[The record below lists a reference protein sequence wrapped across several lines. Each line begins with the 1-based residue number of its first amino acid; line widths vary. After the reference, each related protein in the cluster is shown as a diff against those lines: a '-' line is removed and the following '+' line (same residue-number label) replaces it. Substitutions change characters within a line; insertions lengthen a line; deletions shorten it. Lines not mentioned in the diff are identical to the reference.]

1 MGFIQIVLI
10 AIGLAMDAFAV
21 SLTCGLKL
29 KKPPIKTASY
39 IGVMFGFFQFF
50 MPVLGYYLTYF
61 LISTFSSINI
71 DTYSKYIAFVLLAL
85 IGGKMLYEAFAK
97 DEEDKENE
105 EVFSISFKYLL
116 PLAIATSIDAMSV
129 GGSFALLNVE
139 VFSASIIIGIITFF
153 IATAG
158 VFIGSKLGEKLQSK
172 AEIFGGTILIL
183 IGLKILLF

>member
-1 MGFIQIVLI
+1 MSILQIILI

-29 KKPPIKTASY
+29 KKPPVKTASY
-39 IGVMFGFFQFF
+39 IGLMFGFFQFF
-50 MPVLGYYLTYF
+50 MPVLGFYATFF

-71 DTYSKYIAFVLLAL
+71 DTYSKYIAFILLAL
-85 IGGKMLYEAFAK
+85 IGGKMLHEALSKK
-97 DEEDKENE
+97 DEEENDE
-105 EVFSISFKYLL
+105 AFSISFKYLL

-139 VFSASIIIGIITFF
+139 VFSASIIIGIITF
-153 IATAG
+153 IISTAG

>member
-1 MGFIQIVLI
+1 MSIIEIILI

-29 KKPPIKTASY
+29 KKPPVKTASY
-39 IGVMFGFFQFF
+39 IGAMFGFFQFF
-50 MPVLGYYLTYF
+50 MPVLGFYLTFF
-61 LISTFSSINI
+61 LVSAFSSIDI
-71 DTYSKYIAFVLLAL
+71 DTYSKYIAFILLAL
-85 IGGKMLYEAFAK
+85 IGGKMLHEALSK
-97 DEEDKENE
+97 DEDEEDEAPLTIN
-105 EVFSISFKYLL
+105 FKYLL

-129 GGSFALLNVE
+129 GASFTLLNVE
-139 VFSASIIIGIITFF
+139 IFMPSIIIGVVTFF

-172 AEIFGGTILIL
+172 AEIFGGSILIL

>member
-1 MGFIQIVLI
+1 MSIFQIILI
-10 AIGLAMDAFAV
+10 AVGLAMDAFAV

-39 IGVMFGFFQFF
+39 IGIMFGFFQFF
-50 MPVLGYYLTYF
+50 MPVLGFYLTYF
-61 LISTFSSINI
+61 LISTFSSLNI

-85 IGGKMLYEAFAK
+85 IGGKMLHEALSK
-97 DEEDKENE
+97 DDDEDEEETLN
-105 EVFSISFKYLL
+105 INFKFLL

-129 GGSFALLNVE
+129 GGSFALLDVE
-139 VFSASIIIGIITFF
+139 VFSASLIIGVITFF
-153 IATAG
+153 ISTAG